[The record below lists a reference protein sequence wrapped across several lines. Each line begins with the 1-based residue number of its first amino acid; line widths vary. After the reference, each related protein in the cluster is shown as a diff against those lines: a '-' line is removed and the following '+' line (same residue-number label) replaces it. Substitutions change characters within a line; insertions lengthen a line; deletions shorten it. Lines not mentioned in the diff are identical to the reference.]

1 MASTAQK
8 ARCVHCRTDI
18 AVPDTY
24 AHGDHIKCGTC
35 GTRHKVQRGDVLRLV
50 IADVTPLKESL
61 AANEQLVERLENEL
75 RGARRSVGIGAN
87 GLGIGVAFLL
97 YRVAIE
103 NQPLGTELLWQS
115 AMVAVASGVVLELA
129 NFMFL
134 AKRQAIRRLASE
146 IEDARTEGR
155 HLQQKIRD
163 ASR

>member
-18 AVPDTY
+18 AIPDTY

-35 GTRHKVQRGDVLRLV
+35 GTRHKVQRGEVLRLV
-50 IADVTPLKESL
+50 IADVTPLKEAL
-61 AANEQLVERLENEL
+61 NANEQLIERLQNEL

-97 YRVAIE
+97 YQVALQ
-103 NQPLGTELLWQS
+103 NQPLSTDLLWRS
-115 AMVAVASGVVLELA
+115 ALVAVASGVALELA
-129 NFMFL
+129 NLLFL
-134 AKRQAIRRLASE
+134 AKRQAIRRLSSE
-146 IEDARTEGR
+146 LDDARTEGR